1 MPTTPRQFARSFGV
15 MFDYIVTC
23 MLMPPNINRICPFL
37 TVRTDNTLIVALS
50 YSCLDYCN
58 TLLIALSLSNLS
70 KVQRPHWHL
79 YSVPVPALVAHPT
92 KEKQLALECD
102 LNEGIALGVIDD
114 KVREHLINKFP
125 VCPVFHSLPK
135 IHKGTFPPPLR
146 PIVAGI
152 GSAVENTCI
161 WLDSL
166 LQPLVQRVP
175 GYRRDCKELL
185 KAFDN
190 MQWDDRY
197 RWVTGD
203 VTALYTCIPHN
214 KAWIALSFHLRKYSN
229 YSCEL
234 REFILMVTTFLLSHN
249 SFTYNGDYV
258 LWICGC
264 PMGAC
269 FSPSLANLYMSCVSS
284 VFDQ

>member
-1 MPTTPRQFARSFGV
+1 M
-15 MFDYIVTC
+15 
-23 MLMPPNINRICPFL
+23 
-37 TVRTDNTLIVALS
+37 
-50 YSCLDYCN
+50 
-58 TLLIALSLSNLS
+58 
-70 KVQRPHWHL
+70 
-79 YSVPVPALVAHPT
+79 PVPALVAHPT
-92 KEKQLALECD
+92 TEIQLALECD

-114 KVREHLINKFP
+114 KVKENLINKFP
-125 VCPVFHSLPK
+125 VCPVFHALPK
-135 IHKGTFPPPLR
+135 IHKGSFPPPLR

-175 GYRRDCKELL
+175 GYRRDSKELL

-197 RWVTGD
+197 RWVTSD

-214 KAWIALSFHLRKYSN
+214 KAFIALSFHLRKYSN

-234 REFILMVTTFLLSHN
+234 REFILMVTNFCCLTIFLPLMGITFYKFAVALWEPAFLHLSKFVHELCVVCIRPIIH
-249 SFTYNGDYV
+249 TGTP
-258 LWICGC
+258 WCG
-264 PMGAC
+264 MV
-269 FSPSLANLYMSCVSS
+269 NI
-284 VFDQ
+284 